1 MIKALR
7 PANLFLALII
17 LLSPFT
23 AVAQQ
28 RQSASLDE
36 LKSQIAKLEE
46 IERASDTSV
55 DVKSINQTFLESRR
69 ADLRHLLAN
78 RITELRAYLSESRTI
93 LKAAELEKVEE
104 LLGRLELELQNLNPG
119 AKPEGVRVLP
129 AAFSRHEATTEPSRL
144 RVGDT
149 EAASVISTGVAA
161 RQACPANLNDLIKSV
176 VLVTGAVN
184 SSGSAQNTFEVTLNV
199 PLSATNQPP
208 DVLVVGTGNVQNL
221 QIPATHV
228 KITVQAGATATVLT
242 PSPPIT
248 TLSGTGRDTLLI
260 NLLSPIPPAATKATI
275 TLSDLAFE
283 CPSAAAPTLI
293 GATSLTGN
301 ITPNDTLLASDIA
314 ALNEANKAASAKRSN
329 DKNFRMGFTT
339 VKGDTGGAEGAA
351 DISFSKRLFGGGP
364 KTGTLFD
371 YFDQADIAFALKKST
386 AEDVDPRHLTIG
398 FNVRKSF
405 LVDSRL
411 RIPDAGTMTR
421 SEAQRR
427 VKSKGFFRVL
437 MIKQGL
443 NLEGEAFDF
452 KTTNFVSDTHFE
464 LASIA
469 KKLGSGFYNLNIF
482 AGPEIGR
489 NLAKPDAATT
499 TGTTPAQLAA
509 ADWITRLKAGGEF
522 TLRLL
527 PSAMGDNW
535 GVEVNLGYV
544 NRHLFSSEVFTQE
557 TMEDGET
564 IRKLVTVGKGN
575 RAWRQADLK
584 VYLFGNESARYG
596 VKLSYHNGQLPP
608 AFTPTKG
615 FQFGLVIESPD
626 DTQGGEAA
634 NKP

>member
-1 MIKALR
+1 MKALR
-7 PANLFLALII
+7 PVNLFLALII
-17 LLSPFT
+17 LMSPFT

-28 RQSASLDE
+28 RQSASLEE

-46 IERASDTSV
+46 IERASDTSA

-69 ADLRHLLAN
+69 ADLRQLLAN
-78 RITELRAYLSESRTI
+78 RINALRAYLSESRAI
-93 LKAAELEKVEE
+93 LKAAEIEKVEE
-104 LLGRLELELQNLNPG
+104 SLSGLESELQNLNRG
-119 AKPEGVRVLP
+119 ATPEGVRVLP
-129 AAFSRHEATTEPSRL
+129 AAFSPREATTEPSRL
-144 RVGDT
+144 RVNDT
-149 EAASVISTGVAA
+149 EATSAIPTGVAA

-184 SSGSAQNTFEVTLNV
+184 SSGSAQNTFEVSLNV

-208 DVLVVGTGNVQNL
+208 DVLVVGTGSVQNL

-228 KITVQAGATATVLT
+228 KITVQADTTATVLT

-301 ITPNDTLLASDIA
+301 ITPTDTLLASDIA
-314 ALNEANKAASAKRSN
+314 ALNEANKAAAAKRSD

-339 VKGDTGGAEGAA
+339 VKGDTGGTEGAA
-351 DISFSKRLFGGGP
+351 DISFTKKLFGGGP

-386 AEDVDPRHLTIG
+386 AEDADPRHLNIG
-398 FNVRKSF
+398 FNLRKSF

-421 SEAQRR
+421 SDAQSR

-489 NLAKPDAATT
+489 NLAKPDAAT
-499 TGTTPAQLAA
+499 GATPAQLAA

-527 PSAMGDNW
+527 PSASGDNW
-535 GVEVNLGYV
+535 GVELNLGYV

-584 VYLFGNESARYG
+584 VYLFGNERARYG
-596 VKLSYHNGQLPP
+596 VKFSYHNGQLPP

-626 DTQGGEAA
+626 DTQGSEAA